1 MKKNMLNFNFD
12 ESKPLENEVNQVI
25 QKLSQRKQRP
35 EIKTMES
42 HAEKQKQP
50 VKVCK
55 APITPKHV
63 KEQKLPKNGNTLN
76 FPIEIMSGLAGDF
89 ARIYGN
95 HLEAPDHF
103 FYMSYLTIF
112 GLYVSDRL
120 WLDSQRKPAP
130 RFYTILLGESS
141 DTRKSTAI
149 EETVQHFTSFIQPE
163 AMAVC
168 RGAASGEGLGR
179 LLKQTV
185 KVLLYYDE
193 LKTFVSKCNIKQ
205 STLLTATNIL
215 FESTKYENWTTR
227 DPFVIKHG
235 LLAMLAASTT
245 DTYANLFDSKF
256 LDIGFNNR
264 LFIVPGDSHK
274 CFPVPKPIPVDQIN
288 YLHEKLQERLDL
300 LQDGLAMPIEKDA
313 EKLWTEFYT
322 QIKGQGPHSKRLDVY
337 GSRFMPL
344 LALNDMKTAVDL
356 ETVEKVIL
364 LLKWQHHVRQVHDPI
379 DADNKI
385 ARMEEAIRRAF
396 KIKNKW
402 HQRDLQRKVN
412 YRRCGL
418 WVWESAIKNLTK
430 NIEIHFDAKHGIY
443 RLATFKEQDPSY
455 DSRFDFLTPHPKG
468 LSNTDIEKLNE

>member
-1 MKKNMLNFNFD
+1 MKKDLDFSFGNK
-12 ESKPLENEVNQVI
+12 KP
-25 QKLSQRKQRP
+25 
-35 EIKTMES
+35 KTILKKEPME
-42 HAEKQKQP
+42 ER
-50 VKVCK
+50 
-55 APITPKHV
+55 
-63 KEQKLPKNGNTLN
+63 LTLD
-76 FPIEIMSGLAGDF
+76 FPHSIMSGLAGDF
-89 ARIYGN
+89 TKIYGSC
-95 HLEAPDHF
+95 LEPPDHF

-112 GLYVSDRL
+112 GLYVSDKL
-120 WLDSQRKPAP
+120 WLKSQRKPAP

-149 EETVQHFTSFIQPE
+149 EETERHFSEFLKSSN
-163 AMAVC
+163 ANGFAVC
-168 RGAASGEGLGR
+168 RGAASGEGLGK
-179 LLKQTV
+179 LLKKTS

-193 LKTFVSKCNIKQ
+193 LKTFCSKAGIKN
-205 STLLTATNIL
+205 STLLMATNTL
-215 FESTKYENWTTR
+215 FESTEYENYTTR
-227 DPFVIKHG
+227 DPLVIEHG
-235 LLAMLAASTT
+235 LVAMLAASTT
-245 DTYANLFDSKF
+245 DTYANLFDIKF

-264 LFIVPGDSHK
+264 LFIVPGDSGK
-274 CFPVPKPIPVDQIN
+274 SFPIPKPIPVDQIN

-379 DADNKI
+379 DAENKI

-443 RLATFKEQDPSY
+443 RLTTLKEQDPSY
-455 DSRFDFLTPHPKG
+455 DDRFDSLTLHPKG
-468 LSNTDIEKLNE
+468 LSNADIKKLNE